1 MDPVGLPFSPLR
13 ITILIPGVWNGENS
27 VFGGSPDSRLDFG
40 TKSDE
45 FLRCLGWLKPWF
57 GVGGVVKI
65 TVSVEHGFSRF
76 WAPF

>member
-1 MDPVGLPFSPLR
+1 MSFA
-13 ITILIPGVWNGENS
+13 GVWNGVNLL
-27 VFGGSPDSRLDFG
+27 FCRQPDSRLDFWM
-40 TKSDE
+40 KSDE

-65 TVSVEHGFSRF
+65 TFSVEHGFSRF

>member
-1 MDPVGLPFSPLR
+1 MGLPFSPLGV
-13 ITILIPGVWNGENS
+13 TILIPGVWNGENS

>member
-1 MDPVGLPFSPLR
+1 MGLPFSALGV
-13 ITILIPGVWNGENS
+13 TILIPGVWNGENS

>member
-1 MDPVGLPFSPLR
+1 MDPVGLPFSPLGV
-13 ITILIPGVWNGENS
+13 TILIPGVWNGENY
-27 VFGGSPDSRLDFG
+27 VFCGSPDSRLDFR

-65 TVSVEHGFSRF
+65 TVSVEH
-76 WAPF
+76 